1 MNAPLRQP
9 VENPYQT
16 YADEKS
22 KWIREHPN
30 ATPAE
35 YEAAMA
41 ELVKRLGL

>member
-9 VENPYQT
+9 VENPYRV
-16 YADEKS
+16 YDAEKAR
-22 KWIREHPN
+22 WVREHPN